1 MEKHYQK
8 MIRDT
13 QDRVVKSLQIQILDR
28 ESPRYG
34 GFADP
39 TGIVQAKFSIYRVA
53 SMTAAYCNEDTV
65 YYHDEKV
72 LNSILLGLDYIR
84 RVQHENGL
92 FDYITCNF
100 FSAPDTAFCIKK
112 LLPVY
117 RYLAGKAGA
126 AALPGAEGG
135 LKAVGSIRD
144 DSLPQGER
152 EILKRV
158 EVIVRSGA
166 RGMLEG
172 GFHTPNHRWAIASLL
187 MTCGRLFDDE
197 EMEKAAF
204 TYLNEGIDCNEDGEF
219 AEKSAGNYNRVN
231 NDAMIMLSEATGD
244 ASYEQN
250 AIRNLKMMLTYWEPD
265 ESVFTANSTRFD
277 KDRLVYPK
285 DYYMEYLNMGMKY
298 NIPEFLQMCNYIFDM
313 VDRKHITSPDF
324 LIWFMLN
331 PAFRSLEFEDGYVR
345 PDFRSYYQ
353 ESEIARGQQGRFTYT
368 VMGGKSNFFYLHN
381 GTMKLEMKVAGSF
394 CEHRAFKSERMERL
408 SEREYHLSQTMRG
421 WYYLPFA
428 EKPETSDWWKM
439 DNASRNKK
447 MGPDMQIDVWVKEV
461 ENGVD
466 VRVRTS
472 GVEGA
477 PWRIELAFS
486 GVNLMTSE
494 YVDMPLTG
502 SEVIVMKKGYAE
514 VGNGSDTLI
523 VGPCFGVHHFTEGK
537 EDSEVKTPGA
547 ATLYLT
553 DYTAFD
559 HTIEIRN
566 KRSLYEK

>member
-1 MEKHYQK
+1 MEKHYRK
-8 MIRDT
+8 MIEDT
-13 QDRVVKSLQIQILDR
+13 EERVIKSLQIQVLDKK
-28 ESPRYG
+28 SSRYG

-53 SMTAAYCNEDTV
+53 SMTAAYCNEDTAF
-65 YYHDEKV
+65 YHDGRV
-72 LNSILLGLDYIR
+72 LDSILTGLDYIR

-112 LLPVY
+112 LIPVY
-117 RYLAGKAGA
+117 QYLAVKAGELTLPGKEGLRA
-126 AALPGAEGG
+126 VCTTDRKALPE
-135 LKAVGSIRD
+135 
-144 DSLPQGER
+144 GER
-152 EILKRV
+152 RILEQV
-158 EVIVRSGA
+158 EQIVRAGA
-166 RGMLEG
+166 QGMLAG
-172 GFHTPNHRWAIASLL
+172 GFHTPNHRWAIASVL
-187 MTCGRLFDDE
+187 MTCGRMFANR
-197 EMEKAAF
+197 EMEQAALA
-204 TYLNEGIDCNEDGEF
+204 YLKEGIDCNDDGEF

-244 ASYEQN
+244 PSYEEN
-250 AIRNLKMMLTYWEPD
+250 ALRNLKMMLTYWEPD

-285 DYYMEYLNMGMKY
+285 DYYMEYLRMGMKY
-298 NIPEFLQMCNYIFDM
+298 NIPEFLQMCNTIFEM
-313 VDRKHITSPDF
+313 VERRHITSPDF
-324 LIWFMLN
+324 LIWYMLD
-331 PAFRSLEFEDGYVR
+331 PRYRSLEFTGSYVR
-345 PDFRSYYQ
+345 PDFRSFYQ
-353 ESEIARGQQGRFTYT
+353 ESAIARGQQGRFTYT

-394 CEHRAFKSERMERL
+394 CEHRAFKSEKMERL
-408 SEREYHLSQTMRG
+408 SEGEYHLSQIMRG

-428 EKPETSDWWKM
+428 EKPDTNDWWKM
-439 DNASRNKK
+439 DNASREKK
-447 MGPDMQIDVWVKEV
+447 TGPDMQIDVWVREV

-477 PWRIELAFS
+477 PWRIELAFT

-494 YVDMPLTG
+494 YMDLPLTG
-502 SEVIVMKKGYAE
+502 SEVVVLKKGYTE
-514 VGNGSDTLI
+514 VGNGSDALI
-523 VGPCFGVHHFTEGK
+523 VGPCFGEHHFTEGK
-537 EDSEVKTPGA
+537 EDSEAKTAGA

>member
-1 MEKHYQK
+1 
-8 MIRDT
+8 
-13 QDRVVKSLQIQILDR
+13 
-28 ESPRYG
+28 
-34 GFADP
+34 
-39 TGIVQAKFSIYRVA
+39 
-53 SMTAAYCNEDTV
+53 
-65 YYHDEKV
+65 
-72 LNSILLGLDYIR
+72 
-84 RVQHENGL
+84 
-92 FDYITCNF
+92 
-100 FSAPDTAFCIKK
+100 
-112 LLPVY
+112 
-117 RYLAGKAGA
+117 
-126 AALPGAEGG
+126 
-135 LKAVGSIRD
+135 
-144 DSLPQGER
+144 
-152 EILKRV
+152 
-158 EVIVRSGA
+158 
-166 RGMLEG
+166 G
-172 GFHTPNHRWAIASLL
+172 GFHTPNHRWAIASVL
-187 MTCGRLFDDE
+187 MTCAGLFDCK
-197 EMEKAAF
+197 EMETAAF

-244 ASYEQN
+244 SSYEQN

-298 NIPEFLQMCNYIFDM
+298 NIPEFLQMCNSIFEM

-331 PAFRSLEFEDGYVR
+331 PDYRRLEFEGSYVR
-345 PDFRSYYQ
+345 PDFRSCYQ

-394 CEHRAFKSERMERL
+394 CEHRAFKSEKMERL

-439 DNASRNKK
+439 NNASRDKK
-447 MGPDMQIDVWVKEV
+447 QGPDMQIDVWVKEV

-466 VRVRTS
+466 VRVKTS

-486 GVNLMTSE
+486 GVNLMTNE

-502 SEVIVMKKGYAE
+502 SEVIVVKKGYTE
-514 VGNGSDTLI
+514 VGNGSDALI
-523 VGPCFGVHHFTEGK
+523 VGPCFGEHHFTEGK
-537 EDSEVKTPGA
+537 EDSEAKTPGA

-566 KRSLYEK
+566 KRSLYAKQ